1 MASKTLS
8 KYMNREEL
16 DGLLAELG
24 LSPVPL
30 NDKGEKVRVTR
41 VDDDLNI
48 DDRAADTLWWIS
60 VKKRH
65 AVIKAERP
73 GALTQNGKTVGCDR
87 LTE

>member
-30 NDKGEKVRVTR
+30 NDKGENVRVTR

-60 VKKRH
+60 VKKKTRCH
-65 AVIKAERP
+65 KGRAP
-73 GALTQNGKTVGCDR
+73 GCPY
-87 LTE
+87 TEWEDCRV